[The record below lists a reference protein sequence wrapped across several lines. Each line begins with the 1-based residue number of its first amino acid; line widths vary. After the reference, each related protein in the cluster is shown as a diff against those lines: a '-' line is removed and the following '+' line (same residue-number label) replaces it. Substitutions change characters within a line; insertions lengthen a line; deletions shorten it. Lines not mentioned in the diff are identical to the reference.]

1 MFRPITI
8 LITAVVICLVFAVHP
23 VCGQTGLTEAEI
35 DSIYAE
41 FPEFAR
47 DAAKKVGLVWHGY
60 RRHISFEELAAY
72 CAPILWFSPDEPLL
86 HGVSGPDI
94 HLPVAF
100 PFEEPSTAPVVYYR
114 LRRILAHPDVGDQ
127 SAFADN
133 DREWRS
139 SMLDLLYTT
148 AIDLDYFFYYPSEEG
163 LAAHPHDIETVQM
176 KVIVIMPRAYPEL
189 GYWIVVQ
196 RIIGKA
202 HGVIWYDNI
211 LETDKYTN
219 LPIHILV
226 EEGKHASCT
235 DQNGDGEYSPG
246 YDVNRQVNDAWG
258 VRDNMRGGYM
268 FTGGFHAWMAKQRP
282 KAYRVFPPLPA
293 DSSLREKHS
302 KNGVYAPD
310 NAVYEVRPFPRSEAV
325 GPEDPHLEHFI
336 ASKGSEDWP
345 EVVKNTSISKFG
357 SWVSEDSFFKSISV
371 SYRYDAHSGIAFAF
385 PLLIVKNVG
394 DPIGGGWFFNRVY
407 LKDHR
412 LRDVAWNLMYAPS
425 ASRWIDSYFGVGVEW
440 DSDGTDTKTEFMVE
454 TGVKLRFSIAHS
466 PMKFMSAVTDFWG
479 LRIGVKNFGLSD
491 WSYLGWIFELGAG
504 NF

>member
-1 MFRPITI
+1 M
-8 LITAVVICLVFAVHP
+8 
-23 VCGQTGLTEAEI
+23 
-35 DSIYAE
+35 
-41 FPEFAR
+41 
-47 DAAKKVGLVWHGY
+47 
-60 RRHISFEELAAY
+60 
-72 CAPILWFSPDEPLL
+72 
-86 HGVSGPDI
+86 
-94 HLPVAF
+94 
-100 PFEEPSTAPVVYYR
+100 
-114 LRRILAHPDVGDQ
+114 
-127 SAFADN
+127 N
-133 DREWRS
+133 
-139 SMLDLLYTT
+139 
-148 AIDLDYFFYYPSEEG
+148 
-163 LAAHPHDIETVQM
+163 
-176 KVIVIMPRAYPEL
+176 
-189 GYWIVVQ
+189 
-196 RIIGKA
+196 
-202 HGVIWYDNI
+202 
-211 LETDKYTN
+211 
-219 LPIHILV
+219 
-226 EEGKHASCT
+226 
-235 DQNGDGEYSPG
+235 
-246 YDVNRQVNDAWG
+246 
-258 VRDNMRGGYM
+258 GGYM

-466 PMKFMSAVTDFWG
+466 PLKFMSAVTDFWG
-479 LRIGVKNFGLSD
+479 LRVGVKNFGLSD